1 VKTTGIDWV
10 AFFGSEGK
18 VRGDSDNGFD
28 VQADE
33 LGGETG
39 DPIGPAV
46 CDSPFNA
53 QVLAFDVAVL
63 PEAVPQGIVRL

>member
-39 DPIGPAV
+39 DPIGPLKM
-46 CDSPFNA
+46 SW
-53 QVLAFDVAVL
+53 LS
-63 PEAVPQGIVRL
+63 